1 MTACGLVSAGD
12 CAIICSTMSKKSRQ
26 PLSEPYLT
34 VVQAAEHFSVHPS
47 TIRRWIDRGRLPAYR
62 LGEKRIGVR
71 PSDLARLVAPRP
83 ARLGQGGRMAQ
94 SERLVI
100 PPLTKEQQRRGL
112 QALAELE
119 RLSAAIADRHGTLTP
134 ESWELLNESRDERTR
149 DLLRAVEG

>member
-1 MTACGLVSAGD
+1 MVSGLVPRGEF
-12 CAIICSTMSKKSRQ
+12 AIICSHMTKYSHE
-26 PLSEPYLT
+26 PLAEPFLT
-34 VVQAAEHFSVHPS
+34 VGQAAEQLSVHPS

-83 ARLGQGGRMAQ
+83 ARLGPGRHMAQ

-100 PPLTKEQQRRGL
+100 PPLTKEEQQRGL
-112 QALAELE
+112 HALAELE

-134 ESWELLNESRDERTR
+134 ESWELLNESRDERTP
-149 DLLRAVEG
+149 DLLHAVEG

>member
-1 MTACGLVSAGD
+1 M
-12 CAIICSTMSKKSRQ
+12 CAIICLHMSKQSPQ

-34 VVQAAEHFSVHPS
+34 VGQAAERLSVHPS
-47 TIRRWIDRGRLPAYR
+47 TIRRWIDRGRLTAYR

-83 ARLGQGGRMAQ
+83 PRPGQGGRLAR
-94 SERLVI
+94 SER
-100 PPLTKEQQRRGL
+100 PATPRLTKREQRRGL

-119 RLSAAIADRHGTLTP
+119 RLSATIAARHGPLP

-149 DLLRAVEG
+149 DLMRTVEE